1 MDQPRGAPLSDRIL
15 TLLADRGPLKAR
27 EIAEELQDSPAEFNR
42 VLFGALYG
50 RVAQDRSYRWSVVRR
65 GGAAPADAPVG
76 ASASPLARLARY
88 YLDCLSQD
96 AEQGCSVFARGRSGD
111 EGYAVLA
118 ELPELRARATWSAPL
133 SEEARAIV
141 RRSRQ
146 DSSTVLFLGY
156 PTVLRYQQTARWEG
170 FFVEPLLLYPVE
182 VGEGGVLQIA
192 DELPTLNFKALRT
205 LGDGDKVLDEVVA
218 LSEELGLIGSDEPPS
233 LEDIAL
239 RLHTVRPD
247 WPWIDLP
254 LLSDRKSEPP
264 LETITAAG
272 IYNYAVLVI
281 GERPNYTQG
290 LEAELRLLSATPTS
304 TIRDTA
310 LGQWLSGTLE
320 PAAKVNDDAL
330 VEVVGLNTEQRAA
343 VRSALNEPLTVITGP
358 PGTGKSQVVTAL
370 LANCA
375 WRGQRVLF
383 ASKNNKAVDVVEQR
397 INGLARRPTLIRLGS
412 RQYEARLAEF
422 LIGLLSAATTPED
435 QADFDRTLGDHQR
448 LSEELKQVEQDAL
461 NIGEARNLVDGLEAG
476 VESWRNVFGE
486 SLGHVAQFNV
496 TEIRDALASL
506 KAALATA
513 DVRNAGL
520 ILRLIWPLMRAR
532 RMEALNQAAGTDAV
546 ARALRDLGLT
556 RPELATD
563 NAGVQTYSALL
574 KEAEERLT
582 GVTAIQRYLRA
593 LALLTSQKSLEDV
606 AQKYTKIEE
615 SLGDNALELWQAWSR
630 LQPSKLK
637 RTDRQSL
644 SRYLTVL
651 SAVLDANRT
660 GGQVPAP
667 VWRQYRELVP
677 KIAHLLPCWAVTS
690 LSANGKVP
698 FEPGMF
704 DLLVVDEA
712 SQCDIASV
720 LPLLY
725 RAKRV
730 AVIGDPK
737 QLAHIS
743 KVTPRQDAQLQ
754 QKHGIS
760 DEYGEWSFSV
770 NSIYA
775 LASTRAST
783 ENFVLLRDHHR
794 SHADIIEFSNR
805 QFYEE
810 RLRVATAYDRLK
822 RVEAAGPAV
831 QWLSVEGQ
839 VQRPASGSVENQQEA
854 KAVVQ
859 FLRRLV
865 LEFGYLGTIGVVSP
879 FRAQCTRIR
888 ELVNADGMLSDRL
901 ARQQFIAET
910 AHQFQGDERDVIVFS
925 PVVSRG
931 IADGSLRFLRSNG
944 NLFNV
949 AITRARAALYVVGDK
964 KAARESNVD
973 YLAAFADYADELQD
987 QSLRQVALEAE
998 AVYGPEYPPVARP
1011 DRVSEWEH
1019 VLYRALYAAGLRPI
1033 PQYAVEKYVL
1043 DFAMVE
1049 GERRLN
1055 IEVDGERYHRLW
1067 DGELIRRDRLRNQRM
1082 IELGWDVKRFW
1093 VYQVRDD
1100 IERCVSEV
1108 RAWVDA
1114 ARRSN
1119 HAMQQTSSGSAAD
1132 NAVV

>member
-1 MDQPRGAPLSDRIL
+1 MDQPNALPLSARIL
-15 TLLADRGPLKAR
+15 NLLTNRGPLKAR
-27 EIAEELQDSPAEFNR
+27 DIAEQLEESPAEVNR
-42 VLFGALYG
+42 TLFGVLYG
-50 RVAQDRSYRWSVVRR
+50 KVAQDRAYRWSVVRR
-65 GGAAPADAPVG
+65 SSHPGTAASTS
-76 ASASPLARLARY
+76 ASATPLARLSRY

-96 AEQGCSVFARGRSGD
+96 AEQGCSVFAQARLGSED
-111 EGYAVLA
+111 YAVLTD
-118 ELPELRARATWSAPL
+118 LPELRARATWSTQL
-133 SEEARAIV
+133 SEQARGLV
-141 RRSRQ
+141 QRSRQ
-146 DSSTVLFLGY
+146 DKSTVLFFGY
-156 PTVLRYQQTARWEG
+156 PTILRYHRTAKWEG
-170 FFVEPLLLYPVE
+170 FFVEPLLLYALD
-182 VGEGGVLQIA
+182 VGEGGVLQVA
-192 DELPTLNFKALRT
+192 DDLPTLNFRALRS
-205 LGDGDKVLDEVVA
+205 LSDGGTVLDEVVA

-264 LETITAAG
+264 LSTITAAG
-272 IYNYAVLVI
+272 IYNYAVFVV
-281 GERPNYTQG
+281 GERQQYTQG
-290 LEAELRLLSATPTS
+290 LETELRLLSTTPDS
-304 TIRDTA
+304 AIRDTA
-310 LGQWLSGTLE
+310 LGQWLSGTLA

-330 VEVVGLNTEQRAA
+330 IEVVGLNTEQRAA
-343 VRSALNEPLTVITGP
+343 VRSALSEPLTVITGP

-375 WRGQRVLF
+375 WQGQRVLF

-412 RQYEARLAEF
+412 RLYEARLAEF
-422 LIGLLSAATTPED
+422 LIGLTSAAATPD
-435 QADFDRTLGDHQR
+435 DKADFERTLAEHQR
-448 LSEELKQVEQDAL
+448 LFAELKQVEQEAQ
-461 NIGEARNLVDGLEAG
+461 NIGEARNLVDRLEAG
-476 VESWRNVFGE
+476 IETWRGVFGE
-486 SLGHVAQFNV
+486 SLRHVADFNV
-496 TEIRDALASL
+496 PDMRQTIDTL
-506 KAALATA
+506 KQPLSNATIGG
-513 DVRNAGL
+513 AGL
-520 ILRLIWPLMRAR
+520 IRRLIWPLFRSGR
-532 RMEALNQAAGTDAV
+532 LEALNQIATSDSVG
-546 ARALRDLGLT
+546 RAIETLALQ
-556 RPELATD
+556 RPEPVTD
-563 NAGVQTYSALL
+563 EPGVQRVSRLL
-574 KEAEERLT
+574 EEADARLVA
-582 GVTAIQRYLRA
+582 VTAIQHYLRA

-606 AQKYTKIEE
+606 AHKYTKIED
-615 SLGDNALELWQAWSR
+615 SLGDNALELWQAWIR

-660 GGQVPAP
+660 GGQVPAA
-667 VWRQYRELVP
+667 VLKQYRDLIP

-690 LSANGKVP
+690 LSAKGKIP
-698 FEPGMF
+698 FEAGMF

-743 KVTPRQDAQLQ
+743 KISPRQDAQLL
-754 QKHGIS
+754 QKHGLS
-760 DEYGEWSFSV
+760 EEFGEWSYSV
-770 NSIYA
+770 NSLYA

-805 QFYEE
+805 EFYEE
-810 RLRVATAYDRLK
+810 RLRVATAYDRLR
-822 RVEAAGPAV
+822 RVDVEGPAV
-831 QWLSVEGQ
+831 QWLDVDGNA
-839 VQRPASGSVENQQEA
+839 VRPAAGSVENIDEA
-854 KAVVQ
+854 RAVVQ

-888 ELVNADGMLSDRL
+888 ELVNADEMLSDRL

-925 PVVSRG
+925 PVVSQG
-931 IADGSLRFLRSNG
+931 MAEGSLRFLRSNG

-964 KAARESNVD
+964 KAARESTVD

-987 QSLRQVALEAE
+987 QSLRQVVLEAE

-1019 VLYRALYAAGLRPI
+1019 VLYRALYAAGIRPI
-1033 PQYAVEKYVL
+1033 PQYAVESYVL
-1043 DFAMVE
+1043 DFAVVE

-1100 IERCVSEV
+1100 IDRCVAEV
-1108 RAWVDA
+1108 QAWAETARAA
-1114 ARRSN
+1114 NA
-1119 HAMQQTSSGSAAD
+1119 SAELT
-1132 NAVV
+1132 